1 MWAGWQGN
9 YLVSYFL
16 VYNLYV
22 LPGGHMVFVP
32 NSLGCFSHS
41 QGWDLTQVRFTL
53 CLSESGCFFPLNATL
68 FSFSRDIK
76 TLNIFLTKTDLIKLG
91 DYGLAKKLDSEFSMA
106 ETVSSDSRLLSPLGY
121 FCSVLTRVACSSSPR
136 PVCGNSILHVTGIV
150 SGNKVQLQIRH
161 LGHGLCDL

>member
-1 MWAGWQGN
+1 
-9 YLVSYFL
+9 
-16 VYNLYV
+16 
-22 LPGGHMVFVP
+22 MVFVP

-41 QGWDLTQVRFTL
+41 QGWDLTQVRFSL

-68 FSFSRDIK
+68 FSFPRDIK

-106 ETVSSDSRLLSPLGY
+106 ETVSSDSRSLSPISCFY
-121 FCSVLTRVACSSSPR
+121 FCSALTRVACSSSLR

-150 SGNKVQLQIRH
+150 SGRKVQLQIRH
-161 LGHGLCDL
+161 LGHGLCDF